1 MIDILRTLLHF
12 CLIFCSNVWFDF
24 NWFDTQKTETNRQI
38 ILMEGTNHMLHH
50 SNSASVS
57 AAVSF
62 GGSASVL
69 ARLGRPIPGPFAHF
83 GSPIAPYSMPSLAHP
98 YDFHSSH
105 HFQPSLAVAA
115 AAAATAYSIDSLLHA
130 GSNANSGLISSLTPS
145 TLVNPNFHRRESVDN
160 IIRNNG
166 KKG

>member
-1 MIDILRTLLHF
+1 
-12 CLIFCSNVWFDF
+12 
-24 NWFDTQKTETNRQI
+24 
-38 ILMEGTNHMLHH
+38 MEGTNPLLQH
-50 SNSASVS
+50 SSSAS
-57 AAVSF
+57 AVSF
-62 GGSASVL
+62 GGTASVL

-145 TLVNPNFHRRESVDN
+145 TLVNHNFQRRESVDN
-160 IIRNNG
+160 MIRVNG
-166 KKG
+166 KKGQYFLIFRIKKSLIFTLNTNKC

>member
-1 MIDILRTLLHF
+1 
-12 CLIFCSNVWFDF
+12 
-24 NWFDTQKTETNRQI
+24 
-38 ILMEGTNHMLHH
+38 MEGTNHLLQH
-50 SNSASVS
+50 SNSASS

-62 GGSASVL
+62 GGTASVL

-98 YDFHSSH
+98 YDFHSPH

-130 GSNANSGLISSLTPS
+130 SSNANSGLISSLTPS
-145 TLVNPNFHRRESVDN
+145 SLANHSFHRRESADTILRVSS
-160 IIRNNG
+160 
-166 KKG
+166 KKGKNQLIISS